1 MVENNKLEF
10 KSELNEKLEKIA
22 SSFLN
27 SKGGILYIGINDEGK
42 PSKLDDLDQQQL
54 QISDRL
60 KNNILPSCLGLF
72 DVHLEEVDNVQ
83 VIKVVFSSGLEKPY
97 YIKKY
102 GMSQS
107 GCYLRL
113 GASSKPMSQQMI
125 DDLYSKRVH
134 QTLRNILAPRQTLS
148 FSQLKIY
155 YEEKGLNLND
165 QFAQSLELLTKDG
178 RYNYLAYLLAD
189 ENGVSIKVAKYAG
202 DTKVDLIEN
211 EEYGYCSLIKATNRV
226 LDKLRIENI
235 TKATIT
241 DKSRIEKNLVDTVA
255 LREAVINAIIH
266 NDYTT
271 EYPPLFEIF
280 SNRITITSYGGL
292 LHNQSHNEFFEGGS
306 MPRNRELMRVFK
318 DVGLVEQL
326 GSGMNRILKAYS
338 QDVFQFFDH
347 IIKVNFPIESTSQ
360 SSGQSSGLNMLEND
374 ILILNK
380 TQINIITLIIDNAL
394 IKQIEIANK
403 LNLTDR
409 AIRKAM
415 LPLLNNN
422 VVKRDESKRNGPW
435 IVNNYELNKTTYVNN
450 K

>member
-241 DKSRIEKNLVDTVA
+241 DKSRIEKKSC
-255 LREAVINAIIH
+255 R
-266 NDYTT
+266 YGSTT
-271 EYPPLFEIF
+271 
-280 SNRITITSYGGL
+280 
-292 LHNQSHNEFFEGGS
+292 
-306 MPRNRELMRVFK
+306 
-318 DVGLVEQL
+318 
-326 GSGMNRILKAYS
+326 
-338 QDVFQFFDH
+338 
-347 IIKVNFPIESTSQ
+347 
-360 SSGQSSGLNMLEND
+360 
-374 ILILNK
+374 
-380 TQINIITLIIDNAL
+380 
-394 IKQIEIANK
+394 
-403 LNLTDR
+403 
-409 AIRKAM
+409 
-415 LPLLNNN
+415 
-422 VVKRDESKRNGPW
+422 
-435 IVNNYELNKTTYVNN
+435 
-450 K
+450 